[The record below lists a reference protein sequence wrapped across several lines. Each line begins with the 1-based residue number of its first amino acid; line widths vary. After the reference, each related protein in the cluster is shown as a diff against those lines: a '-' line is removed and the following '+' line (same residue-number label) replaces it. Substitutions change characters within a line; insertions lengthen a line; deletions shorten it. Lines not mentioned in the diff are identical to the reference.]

1 MLRLLLTGHLQIRL
15 CVRHKTTKEEL
26 AILRKSRVAITVYV
40 AMKDKTVL
48 RSAQEKMARKLG
60 AVAYHA
66 KARHLGIVDD
76 FDNLV
81 NLLLI
86 TIKSATHPDTLQELL
101 NKENL
106 KPQVNN
112 HL

>member
-1 MLRLLLTGHLQIRL
+1 MQLRL
-15 CVRHKTTKEEL
+15 CVRHKSTRREL
-26 AILRKSRVAITVYV
+26 TVLRDSHVAITVYV

-60 AVAYHA
+60 AVMYRA
-66 KARHLGIVDD
+66 KARHLGVVDD

-86 TIKSATHPDTLQELL
+86 TINGASEPDSLQQLL
-101 NKENL
+101 DKEDLTPKAHNRT
-106 KPQVNN
+106 
-112 HL
+112 